1 MVRHSG
7 AMTTTGPSSAA
18 ATSVGRVR
26 AANEDAYGSTDQAW
40 VVADGLGGHAGGEVA
55 SQLAVR
61 AALGVLAQPVRDAVG
76 ALNAAYQ
83 AASDAIAAHAA
94 AHPALADMATTMVA
108 STWSAT
114 EGLHVANVGDSRAYL
129 LSAGHFDQVTRD
141 DNVAEELF
149 ARGALTAEQARTH
162 PGQYH
167 LTRALGLGEWAPTVH
182 HLPSPAGR
190 LLLCSDG
197 LNSEVPDDLIG
208 RLLDGGSPQQ
218 ACDRLVE
225 AALAAGGS
233 DNVTVVVVDL

>member
-7 AMTTTGPSSAA
+7 AMTTTGPRSGA

-26 AANEDAYGSTDQAW
+26 DGNEDAYGSTDQAW

-55 SQLAVR
+55 SQLAVD
-61 AALGVLAQPVRDAVG
+61 AALRALAQPVGDAVE
-76 ALNAAYQ
+76 ALHAAYR

-94 AHPALADMATTMVA
+94 EHRALADMATTMVA
-108 STWSAT
+108 ATWSAT
-114 EGLHVANVGDSRAYL
+114 EGLHVANVGDSRGYL
-129 LSAGHFDQVTRD
+129 LSGGRVEQVTRD
-141 DNVAEELF
+141 DNVAEELY

-167 LTRALGLGEWAPTVH
+167 LTRALGLGEWAPTVR
-182 HLPSPAGR
+182 HLPSATGR

-197 LNSEVPDDLIG
+197 LNSEVPDDVIG
-208 RLLDGGSPQQ
+208 RLLGHGTPQQ

-233 DNVTVVVVDL
+233 DNITVVVVDL